1 MQRMSVWLG
10 TPLCPHLCPSI
21 CTLRKHKAVA
31 AFVLVFYQTPTT
43 VPPLNK
49 DLQPPKNQH
58 SQPPSHP
65 AETLAA
71 LPKAEAA
78 GTMSGDGAADGS
90 AGDCFIL
97 LGTGGSSCRVAQPG
111 FTWRV
116 QLMNR
121 SVSLA
126 AG

>member
-49 DLQPPKNQH
+49 DLQPPKI
-58 SQPPSHP
+58 STPSLP
-65 AETLAA
+65 ATLQRPW
-71 LPKAEAA
+71 LPCPRQK
-78 GTMSGDGAADGS
+78 
-90 AGDCFIL
+90 
-97 LGTGGSSCRVAQPG
+97 QPG
-111 FTWRV
+111 
-116 QLMNR
+116 Q
-121 SVSLA
+121 
-126 AG
+126 

>member
-10 TPLCPHLCPSI
+10 TPLWPHI

-43 VPPLNK
+43 VPSLNK
-49 DLQPPKNQH
+49 DL
-58 SQPPSHP
+58 QPPSHP

-97 LGTGGSSCRVAQPG
+97 LETGGSSCRVAQPG